1 MLHHRGRFKQILLC
15 RHVHHHLSNN
25 NRPGSRS
32 INSRCLGNNHI
43 LLPGVELNRM
53 VDKVLRILRFPRS
66 TLILGI
72 GR

>member
-1 MLHHRGRFKQILLC
+1 MLRHRDRVKLILL
-15 RHVHHHLSNN
+15 RRRVHHPLGNN

-32 INSRCLGNNHI
+32 VNSRCPGNNHI

-66 TLILGI
+66 ILILGI